1 MTTMAQQQFHDLI
14 ADRAGPCI
22 SLYFSTI
29 RSGPER
35 RQNVVRFRNLLR
47 EAEHSLASAET
58 ALSEEARAALL
69 EPLHELAENTRFW
82 NHTLD
87 GLAVLR
93 APDFYKVYKLQRQ
106 VPTRAIVADSLHLKP
121 LLRVLQSADRF
132 EVLAISREH
141 VRLFRGNRDTLDEV
155 ELDASVPRSL
165 TQALGEELTEAHDAA
180 RAVRVSPIAGRGT
193 SVHYG
198 SGSKQDETDKDTE
211 RYFRVVDRAIIE
223 THTSPSAPPLVLAA
237 LPEYHAA
244 FRAVSHNPR
253 LVEQAIAGN
262 PDALSADELRARAWE
277 IIGPTFEARLE
288 RLVDD
293 YNAARPRELAHDA
306 LSEVGG
312 AAAQGRVRT
321 LLVDADRVV
330 PGTVDRESGR
340 VTLSALDDPHTDDA
354 LDDIAELTLRRG
366 GDVVVVPGE
375 RMPTDTGV
383 AAIYRF

>member
-1 MTTMAQQQFHDLI
+1 MTTMAQQQFNELI

-47 EAEHSLASAET
+47 DAEHSLASSDT
-58 ALSEEARAALL
+58 PLSEQQRATLL
-69 EPLHELAENTRFW
+69 EPLHQLADNARFW

-93 APDFYKVYKLQRQ
+93 APDFYKVYKLQRA

-121 LLRVLQSADRF
+121 LLRILQSADNF

-141 VRLFRGNRDTLDEV
+141 VRLFRGNRDSMDEV
-155 ELDASVPRSL
+155 ELDPAVPRSL
-165 TQALGEELTEAHDAA
+165 TDALGEELTEPHDAA
-180 RAVRVSPIAGRGT
+180 RAVRVSANPGRGT

-198 SGSKQDETDKDTE
+198 SGSKHDEMDKDTE
-211 RYFRVVDRAIIE
+211 RYFRIVDRAIVE
-223 THTSPSAPPLVLAA
+223 THANPSAPPLVLAA

-244 FRAVSHNPR
+244 FRAVSHNPH

-262 PDALSADELRARAWE
+262 PDALSAEELKARAWE
-277 IIGPTFEARLE
+277 IIGPTYEARLQ
-288 RLVDD
+288 RLVDE
-293 YNAARPRELAHDA
+293 YHAGRAHELAHDA
-306 LSEVGG
+306 LPEVGE
-312 AAAQGRVRT
+312 AVAQGRVRT
-321 LLVDADRVV
+321 LLVDADRVI
-330 PGTVDRESGR
+330 PGSVDRDSGR
-340 VTLSALDDPHTDDA
+340 VTLAALDDPHTDDA
-354 LDDIAELTLRRG
+354 VDDLAELTLRRG